1 MNTGADG
8 TESFEDVGH
17 DQDARKL
24 LESFYI
30 GDLVDVPRVIHSF
43 NLISARK
50 RMLLLTIVLLKSINR
65 ALS

>member
-1 MNTGADG
+1 MNSYILNTGADG

-30 GDLVDVPRVIHSF
+30 GDLVDVPRMIPLF
-43 NLISARK
+43 
-50 RMLLLTIVLLKSINR
+50 
-65 ALS
+65 